1 MMLRSAGTSSQSRGQ
16 SHRSAAERLSGFGG
30 KRVWTEMHAA
40 NTAPYRRAM
49 SVCKADR
56 RQTRVCSVSAAF
68 QSEKCDASHLP
79 AMRQG
84 RCRQQ
89 AKPMQASGGR
99 RRSKASLTVSSIPVP
114 LINSDAPVACMCIL
128 PSLLFSLSKAAPL
141 TMLVVTAAAIN
152 PYIQVA
158 ALPFAV
164 PEFRS
169 SKLSV
174 EYTGPEPSKRSS
186 LPDRRFY
193 TLTHNDLT
201 GDLFLTVGC
210 SCNADQIS
218 GKQASGHHPSEARPD
233 RAILSWSVAI
243 YL

>member
-1 MMLRSAGTSSQSRGQ
+1 MMLRSAGTSSQPRGQ
-16 SHRSAAERLSGFGG
+16 SQRSAAERLISAGFGG

-40 NTAPYRRAM
+40 NTAPNRRAM

-79 AMRQG
+79 AMRRG

-99 RRSKASLTVSSIPVP
+99 RRGKASLTVSSIPVP

-152 PYIQVA
+152 PYRLQPCH
-158 ALPFAV
+158 LRF
-164 PEFRS
+164 
-169 SKLSV
+169 
-174 EYTGPEPSKRSS
+174 PSFDPPSS
-186 LPDRRFY
+186 L
-193 TLTHNDLT
+193 
-201 GDLFLTVGC
+201 
-210 SCNADQIS
+210 
-218 GKQASGHHPSEARPD
+218 
-233 RAILSWSVAI
+233 
-243 YL
+243 